1 MKIGTFSGYL
11 FTVCKSR
18 EITPF
23 PFVLFE
29 EEAICYYF
37 QETKDNETVSTD
49 KMILENEKSNAGKYG
64 RINSI
69 LKMSPA
75 SRKMAMAEYAQ
86 EERLAERLFKM
97 Y

>member
-1 MKIGTFSGYL
+1 
-11 FTVCKSR
+11 
-18 EITPF
+18 
-23 PFVLFE
+23 
-29 EEAICYYF
+29 
-37 QETKDNETVSTD
+37 
-49 KMILENEKSNAGKYG
+49 MILENEKSNAGKYG